1 MSVEGRKWSDS
12 GVGGSSC
19 ATLSYKGTS
28 PSTPFL
34 PHESGSVSPLTL
46 IPTIF
51 FILTTKTHSKEV
63 RLKCWMPF
71 YALC

>member
-34 PHESGSVSPLTL
+34 PHESGSVSPPTL

-51 FILTTKTHSKEV
+51 FHSNHKDT
-63 RLKCWMPF
+63 
-71 YALC
+71 